1 LSTLSG
7 ITPYNGS
14 AYDYTGSTPSGSTS
28 ATNTQL
34 TNALQTQD
42 SVDLQSDAS
51 LINSVFPQSS
61 LSAQGT
67 ASYPTNIE
75 QAVQDQT
82 ILTNNPNLA
91 QIISQQSSYPTNI
104 EQAAQDQAILT
115 NDPNIAQMVSQQA
128 SSPAME
134 PLTAALQVLQT
145 VGSPST
151 AGQSASSS
159 LISAISGMEA
169 LQDVTTANAFTT
181 NPSMAQSMLQSYDP
195 GLNIPQLGSLVNTTA

>member
-1 LSTLSG
+1 M
-7 ITPYNGS
+7 
-14 AYDYTGSTPSGSTS
+14 PSGSTS

-75 QAVQDQT
+75 QA
-82 ILTNNPNLA
+82 A
-91 QIISQQSSYPTNI
+91 H
-104 EQAAQDQAILT
+104 DQAILT
-115 NDPNIAQMVSQQA
+115 NNPDIAQMVSQQA

-169 LQDVTTANAFTT
+169 LQD
-181 NPSMAQSMLQSYDP
+181 
-195 GLNIPQLGSLVNTTA
+195 